1 PQESRD
7 TSNEGYD
14 RIEENQFLAVA
25 DKPLSTFSID
35 VDTASYANARRFLE
49 NGQLPPADAVRIE
62 EFINYFSYDYPQPTA
77 KHPFSV
83 TAEVADCP
91 WNTDARLVHVG
102 LQGKKIADKDIPG
115 RNLVF
120 LLDVSGSMNS
130 PDKLPLLKQAFTM
143 LT

>member
-1 PQESRD
+1 
-7 TSNEGYD
+7 
-14 RIEENQFLAVA
+14 
-25 DKPLSTFSID
+25 
-35 VDTASYANARRFLE
+35 RFLE

-120 LLDVSGSMNS
+120 LLDGSGSMNS

-143 LT
+143 LTSQLDGDDRVAIVVYAGASGVVLP